1 MEAPAVPKI
10 AMGIKI
16 NLMKLLV
23 PIFLLALPTFLHA
36 GDIIVEGE
44 RYLNQWNVEK
54 AMELAQKAVLEKP
67 DRADSFRLLGLS
79 YFYQGTYDKAAEYLQ
94 TASLMEPRN
103 EERKRLFSF
112 VKGTKEITEEF
123 NNYSSEHFILRLAN
137 GDSLLVDYALHALE
151 KAYRE
156 IGNDLNYFPEQKV
169 LVEVY
174 PTTEGFTYA
183 SSLSQKQIEISG
195 AIGICKFN
203 RIMIISPRCLAY
215 GYRWL
220 DALAHEFIHYFIAKI
235 TGLNIPLWLN
245 EGLAKYYETRWRVPE
260 PNYLIP
266 LYRNSLSRASKER
279 RWTNFRKMKMG
290 MPNLDSREEVVLAF
304 AEVSL
309 AVDYLLRYHGK
320 EKLIH
325 FLEELGKAAWEGRE
339 GNFETVEEHWD
350 KLFRQFFGMDQEEFQ
365 SVLTKFLE
373 EKNLEETPG
382 IALDSFNLKEE
393 GKEVDELEEYVG
405 VGARGHV
412 ELGDIYR
419 QRGRFNVALIE
430 YEKGLEK
437 EPNNH
442 VILNKVGK
450 TYIALG
456 KFREAEES
464 FKKSLQV
471 NPNYEP
477 TYTNLAT
484 LYFTQERLELAL
496 ENYQESNQ
504 INPFNPIIHKHMGL
518 IHYRLGEEAK
528 AKREWKIA
536 QRLLPGDIEVDSWL
550 LEMERKK
557 P

>member
-1 MEAPAVPKI
+1 M
-10 AMGIKI
+10 AMRIKI
-16 NLMKLLV
+16 SLVKLLV
-23 PIFLLALPTFLHA
+23 CIFSLTIPTLLDA
-36 GDIIVEGE
+36 GDIVVEGE

-67 DRADSFRLLGLS
+67 EKADSFRLLGLS
-79 YFYQGTYDKAAEYLQ
+79 YFYQGIYDKGVQYLR

-103 EERKRLFSF
+103 EELKRLLYF
-112 VKGTKEITEEF
+112 VEGTKEITEEF
-123 NNYSSEHFILRLAN
+123 DDYSSEHFILRLAN
-137 GDSLLVDYALHALE
+137 RDNLLADYALPALE
-151 KAYRE
+151 RMYEE
-156 IGNDLNYFPEQKV
+156 IANDFGYFPKEKV

-174 PTTEGFTYA
+174 PTTEAFTHA
-183 SSLSQKQIEISG
+183 SSLSPEQIEISG

-220 DALAHEFIHYFIAKI
+220 DALAHEFIHYLIARI
-235 TGLNIPLWLN
+235 TGLDIPLWLN
-245 EGLAKYYETRWRVPE
+245 EGLAKYGETRWRVQE

-279 RWTNFRKMKMG
+279 RWIDFLKMRKG
-290 MPNLDSREEVVLAF
+290 MPTLNSREEVILAF

-320 EKLIH
+320 EKLNH
-325 FLEELGKAAWEGRE
+325 FLEELGKAPWKGGE
-339 GNFETVEEHWD
+339 GNFETVDEHWD
-350 KLFRQFFGMDQEEFQ
+350 KLFGKFFGTGQEQFQ
-365 SVLTKFLE
+365 SVLRKFLE
-373 EKNLEETPG
+373 EMNLAESLGVAP
-382 IALDSFNLKEE
+382 DSFKLLKEG
-393 GKEVDELEEYVG
+393 GKELDELEDYVD

-412 ELGDIYR
+412 RLGDIYC
-419 QRGRFNVALIE
+419 QRGRFNVALVE
-430 YEKGLEK
+430 YEKGLRI

-442 VILNKVGK
+442 IILNKIAK

-456 KFREAEES
+456 KFEEAEKS
-464 FKKSLQV
+464 FKKSLEA
-471 NPNYEP
+471 NPNYGP

-484 LYFTQERLELAL
+484 LHFTQERLDLAL
-496 ENYQESNQ
+496 ENYEESNE
-504 INPFNPIIHKHMGL
+504 INPFNPLIHKYMGL
-518 IHYRLGEEAK
+518 IHYRLGEEVE
-528 AKREWKIA
+528 AKREWTIA